1 MHKIKKY
8 ANRKLYDTTDK
19 RYISL
24 DQLSELIKTGE
35 EVVIV
40 DNRSGE
46 DITSTIVSQLL
57 ARDKKEDETE
67 VPTSILIQLLRKG
80 SGTVVDYARKYA
92 GFFQNAMT
100 MAEDEIDR
108 LVARLVKDKEL
119 SEKEG
124 WRLKKEITG
133 YTENLKNW
141 IGERIDQRLK
151 DVLRVTNL
159 VTKDQVHDLT
169 KKIDALAE
177 KLERLEK
184 TKEKNTN
191 TPHE

>member
-46 DITSTIVSQLL
+46 DITSAIISQLL

-67 VPTSILIQLLRKG
+67 VPSSILIQLLRKG
-80 SGTVVDYARKYA
+80 SGTVVDYAKRYA

-100 MAEDEIDR
+100 MAEDEIDK

-151 DVLRVTNL
+151 DVLRATHL
-159 VTKDQVHDLT
+159 ATSDQLLDLT
-169 KKIDALAE
+169 KKIEALAE
-177 KLERLEK
+177 KLERMEK
-184 TKEKNTN
+184 TKGKE
-191 TPHE
+191 PHDPYK